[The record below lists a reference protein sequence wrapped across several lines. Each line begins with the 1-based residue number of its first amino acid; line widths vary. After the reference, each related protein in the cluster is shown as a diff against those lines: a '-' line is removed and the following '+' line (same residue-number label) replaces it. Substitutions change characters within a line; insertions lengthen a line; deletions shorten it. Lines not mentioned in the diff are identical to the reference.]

1 MKKLVLVI
9 SLFLIASFSQSLF
22 AQGLNWE
29 GQTGALLTPFAY
41 TAASPAGKF
50 GKPEVAFH
58 YLNTGEVIGNDYQF
72 SITEGIANRF
82 EFGYTASLSSAGS
95 TPFLSDLFTNGY
107 NTFHGKGIII
117 KENSWKKNWVPAI
130 AAGAI
135 GRVGIQRIATSTLWS
150 VAVAGAPVPATS
162 NADFYVVG
170 TKTITQIKGLPI
182 VLNLGERVTNAQ
194 LWGAAGNAG
203 VWQGRLFG
211 AAAIVVKAPKKT
223 TLILGSEF
231 SQQPHNADGLRVADG
246 VVPTDAVFPMSLSYF
261 VRVVPHVEGTP
272 LQIDF
277 GVAQLAGNITP
288 GVDLKAR
295 SQFGMGVS
303 YHF

>member
-1 MKKLVLVI
+1 MKKLVLAV
-9 SLFLIASFSQSLF
+9 SLFLITAFSQSLF

-58 YLNTGEVIGNDYQF
+58 YLHTGEVIGNDYQF
-72 SITEGIANRF
+72 SITEGIAKRI
-82 EFGYTASLSSAGS
+82 EVGYTASMSSAGS
-95 TPFLSDLFTNGY
+95 APASVLFTNGF
-107 NTFHGKGIII
+107 NTFHGKVTVID
-117 KENSWKKNWVPAI
+117 ENSWKTKWVPAI

-135 GRVGIQRIATSTLWS
+135 GRVGIQRIATASISGT
-150 VAVAGAPVPATS
+150 GATAS
-162 NADFYVVG
+162 NADFYVVA
-170 TKTITQIKGLPI
+170 TKTITQIKGLPF
-182 VLNLGERVTNAQ
+182 VLSLGDRVTNAQ
-194 LWGAAGNAG
+194 LWGQAGNAPA
-203 VWQGRLFG
+203 WQGRLFG

-231 SQQPHNADGLRVADG
+231 SQQPHEAEGLTVADT
-246 VVPTDAVFPMSLSYF
+246 VNPPAVFPMSLSYF
-261 VRVVPHVEGTP
+261 ARVVPHIEGTP
-272 LQIDF
+272 LAIDF
-277 GVAQLAGNITP
+277 GVAQLAGHITP
-288 GVDLKAR
+288 GIDLKAR